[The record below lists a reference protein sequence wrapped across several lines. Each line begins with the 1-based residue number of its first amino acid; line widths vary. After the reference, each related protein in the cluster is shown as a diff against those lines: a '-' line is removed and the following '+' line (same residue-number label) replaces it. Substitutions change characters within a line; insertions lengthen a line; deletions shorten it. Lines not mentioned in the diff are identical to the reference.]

1 MWWFFAWFH
10 FFLRKLRS
18 KHGMRPVVLLQ
29 LIQGAQSAMA
39 DIIKNVGSTVH
50 SVPIEKNAEGGNVP
64 IVPANIQYSVDNP
77 EVGQLTQNEDGSA
90 DVVGL
95 TAGTVTLT
103 VKDTAYN
110 LSNSKTIQFNPDS
123 VPTSLDQQLS

>member
-1 MWWFFAWFH
+1 MCWFLFFS
-10 FFLRKLRS
+10 FLRALRR
-18 KHGMRPVVLLQ
+18 KRGMRPVVLLQ
-29 LIQGAQSAMA
+29 LIQGAQSTMA
-39 DIIKNVGSTVH
+39 DITKNIGSTVH
-50 SVPIEKNAEGGNVP
+50 SVPVEKNAEGGNVP